1 MQEYENNLLFDD
13 SIGKSN
19 SDYQYEIEKKKGL
32 NIFDFFDVVLQKKEK
47 PMFFDEYSIFMM
59 NRMMSRFQDTIE
71 IANIANQCSTLNK
84 QANFDFY
91 YHLLPKLPKRYMPKK
106 AKMDNDFDDNILS
119 MIVEVYQ
126 CSTDRAKEYY
136 RLLEKTEQL
145 EIFAENHNKGGE
157 IGNRKS
163 KRSSKK

>member
-1 MQEYENNLLFDD
+1 MEFEDNLLFDG
-13 SIGKSN
+13 SIGKGS
-19 SDYQYEIEKKKGL
+19 SDYQYEIEKKKDKS
-32 NIFDFFDVVLQKKEK
+32 IFEFFDIAIKKDHK
-47 PMFFDEYSIFMM
+47 PMFFDGYSIFMM

-106 AKMDNDFDDNILS
+106 VKVDNDFDDNILS

-126 CSTDRAKEYY
+126 CSIDRAKEYY

-145 EIFAENHNKGGE
+145 EIFAEKHNKGGE
-157 IGNRKS
+157 IGNKKS